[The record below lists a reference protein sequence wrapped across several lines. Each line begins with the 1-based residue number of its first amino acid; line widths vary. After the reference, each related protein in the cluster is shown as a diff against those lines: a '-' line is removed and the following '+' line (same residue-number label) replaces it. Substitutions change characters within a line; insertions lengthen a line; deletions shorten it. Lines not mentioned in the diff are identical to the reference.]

1 MITYI
6 LNPTKKLEVKPN
18 VMDRITADTEPR
30 TVKIPFTPYIHGIY
44 FTRLFC
50 FSICIPIGKGIPS
63 KKPNGNS
70 KTKQTIARI
79 TNP

>member
-1 MITYI
+1 MIKYI
-6 LNPTKKLEVKPN
+6 LNPTKKLEVKPK
-18 VMDRITADTEPR
+18 VMDRMTADTEPR
-30 TVKIPFTPYIHGIY
+30 TVKIPFTPYIQGMY
-44 FTRLFC
+44 CTKLLC
-50 FSICIPIGKGIPS
+50 FNICIPVGKGTPS